1 MSSVGD
7 KNIAKMQTTYVHQQE
22 IAEIASARKRKLLFR
37 RLSLFLVFAALMSYL
52 MITSFI
58 SQSSTLDKKVAQKK
72 QLEQQM
78 TQLKKQQEILKE
90 DIVKLNDDDYL
101 AKLARKEYFFS
112 ENGEIIFNIPEEN
125 KGKNNQEL
133 VLLTLIFPILYNIK

>member
-1 MSSVGD
+1 VEKTKKIRGEGKMSSVGD
-7 KNIAKMQTTYVHQQE
+7 KNIAKIQTTYVHQQE

-112 ENGEIIFNIPEEN
+112 ENGEIIFNIPEES
-125 KGKNNQEL
+125 KCKNNQ
-133 VLLTLIFPILYNIK
+133 